1 MSTSVVNGYRPSND
15 EKFMNER
22 QQEYF
27 RRKLLDWKQDILRE
41 SQGTLN
47 NLQEDD
53 NHMPD
58 VSDRA
63 RANLKRRLNCVPVTG
78 NAN

>member
-27 RRKLLDWKQDILRE
+27 RRKLLDWKKAILRE

-47 NLQEDD
+47 N
-53 NHMPD
+53 
-58 VSDRA
+58 
-63 RANLKRRLNCVPVTG
+63 
-78 NAN
+78 